1 MNNTETEAEM
11 QTFLA
16 DRSKNPL
23 TQDVCRLFRKW
34 QESTYG
40 KDDGLELFE
49 KLQERVEEFNKK
61 YALQGGKA
69 KLQRYEANIKYL
81 SDDDEDE
88 TKPPKQKKPK
98 LIRETPFILSLCT
111 PLMARIHETICQAG
125 EMTFCDCTSYLDHFN
140 TALSVSST
148 AHCASGM
155 PLGVILSSD
164 EREETLAQGL
174 EMLKS
179 ILPEKAFF
187 GRVL

>member
-1 MNNTETEAEM
+1 MNNAETEAEM

-69 KLQRYEANIKYL
+69 KPQRYEANIEYL
-81 SDDDEDE
+81 SDDDDEDE

-98 LIRETPFILSLCT
+98 LIRETPSNGTCT
-111 PLMARIHETICQAG
+111 
-125 EMTFCDCTSYLDHFN
+125 
-140 TALSVSST
+140 
-148 AHCASGM
+148 
-155 PLGVILSSD
+155 
-164 EREETLAQGL
+164 
-174 EMLKS
+174 
-179 ILPEKAFF
+179 
-187 GRVL
+187 